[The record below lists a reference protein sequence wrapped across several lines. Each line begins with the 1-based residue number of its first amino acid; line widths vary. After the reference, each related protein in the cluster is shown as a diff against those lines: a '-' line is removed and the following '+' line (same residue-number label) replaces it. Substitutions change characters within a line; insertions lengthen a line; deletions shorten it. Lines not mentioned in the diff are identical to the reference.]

1 MAYKSRKRLREK
13 RPFGEA
19 AAAAI
24 TAAATLAAA
33 GINAAATAKSAKEQ
47 ATAMKANADA
57 QAKAQT
63 AAAKVQSDAL
73 AQQNENNTQNVTNQ
87 IEAQKEL
94 QRSQN
99 DIMQE
104 MNLNLAM
111 QAGRQN
117 AQEREEQAK
126 IVVKCGGSLRGK
138 RLAGGKI
145 TLQDNNYLTPVGQG
159 LVLLR
164 GGSPTHPQDQTHS
177 NSHKNSIS
185 GRYNKGSYLK
195 VGNKEI
201 EAEAGGN
208 RTTGEIID
216 PINKFVYSQ
225 RRFLPDGTSPVEK
238 ILAGYPKDEVAL
250 EQELTKKLLGIKN
263 NGSKAMYGR
272 RYMKTSGKIR
282 KKFAIA
288 GYTNDRDKY
297 LSQGYND
304 SQMFPTPA
312 VPTYADALAQ
322 SQYNLRDYYASLP
335 GSRIMPNSDFAF
347 RDRVSIVPAI
357 SEPTNNGTIA
367 GLNVPISSNTN
378 SRGSWW
384 SRQSPAT
391 QSAIIGGLT
400 NLGGTLISA
409 LGNGLASGY
418 MRRANNYA
426 NEVLTNARNQ
436 TRDTYIDAYNKMHG
450 IDANGLINEDDFKAT
465 HAIANVR
472 AGRFN
477 INPQLAQVERDSA
490 RQLKSIRGGINSA
503 LARQRL
509 MSDVATR
516 SQDARDKLYG
526 EQTNQVEKINQN
538 NIAQLNE
545 VAMKNAELDT
555 RSKTNLSALKVD
567 VAKYNNDIENTKL
580 QGIADATADALMGNA
595 QGNAQTRINNAG
607 LRANFAI
614 NTLSGIGNVLSNG
627 GKQWYDADQAY
638 QANQANIS
646 RYMASST
653 NPNGMALAVLAYP
666 NQYSTE
672 NIKLAYNATDNENN
686 KKQLA
691 AILRSRGVTV

>member
-1 MAYKSRKRLREK
+1 MVYKSRKRLRQK
-13 RPFGEA
+13 CGFGEA

-63 AAAKVQSDAL
+63 AAARVQSDAL
-73 AQQNENNTQNVTNQ
+73 AQQNENNTQNVANQ

-117 AQEREEQAK
+117 TQEREEQAK
-126 IVVKCGGSLRGK
+126 IVVKYGGSLRSK
-138 RLAGGKI
+138 RLAGGRI
-145 TLQDNNYLTPVGQG
+145 TLQDNNYLVPIGQG
-159 LVLLR
+159 VSLLR
-164 GGSPTHPQDQTHS
+164 GGSPSHPQDQTHS

-185 GRYNKGSYLK
+185 GRHNKGSYLK
-195 VGNKEI
+195 VNNKEI

-208 RTTGEIID
+208 KTTGEGID
-216 PINKFVYSQ
+216 PEDGFIFTQ
-225 RRFLPDGTSPVEK
+225 RPFIPQPDGSIVSAVDELLMGK
-238 ILAGYPKDEVAL
+238 PKQKVKFDQEYFKAL
-250 EQELTKKLLGIKN
+250 YGLKN
-263 NGSKAMYGR
+263 PNGNKAMYGR
-272 RYMKTSGKIR
+272 RYLKCGGHCRTKAEKGWAPYKYYKDTLNTSQR
-282 KKFAIA
+282 
-288 GYTNDRDKY
+288 
-297 LSQGYND
+297 
-304 SQMFPTPA
+304 
-312 VPTYADALAQ
+312 
-322 SQYNLRDYYASLP
+322 NLQNYYASLP
-335 GSRIMPNSDFAF
+335 GSNIMPNSDYFYD
-347 RDRVSIVPAI
+347 DRISVVPAI

-367 GLNVPISSNTN
+367 GLNVPISSNANTN
-378 SRGSWW
+378 SKGSWW

-391 QSAIIGGLT
+391 QSALIGGLT
-400 NLGGTLISA
+400 NLGGTLITA
-409 LGNGLASGY
+409 LGNGIASGY

-490 RQLKSIRGGINSA
+490 RQLRSIRGGINSA
-503 LARQRL
+503 LARQKL

-595 QGNAQTRINNAG
+595 QGSAQTRINNAG
-607 LRANFAI
+607 LRSNFAI
-614 NTLSGIGNVLSNG
+614 STLSGIGNVLSNAG
-627 GKQWYDADQAY
+627 RQWYDADQAY
-638 QANQANIS
+638 RANQANIS
-646 RYMASST
+646 RYMAAST

>member
-1 MAYKSRKRLREK
+1 MVYRSRKRLRQK
-13 RPFGEA
+13 CIFGDAA

-24 TAAATLAAA
+24 QAAATLTAA
-33 GINAAATAKSAKEQ
+33 GISAAATAKSAKEQ
-47 ATAMKANADA
+47 ANAMKANADA

-63 AAAKVQSDAL
+63 AAAKVNSEAL
-73 AQQNENNTQNVTNQ
+73 AQQNENNTENVTNQ

-94 QRSQN
+94 QQSQN
-99 DIMQE
+99 DIMKE
-104 MNLNLAM
+104 MNLNLAL
-111 QAGRQN
+111 QAGKQN
-117 AQEREEQAK
+117 AEQREEQAK

-138 RLAGGKI
+138 RLAGGL
-145 TLQDNNYLTPVGQG
+145 TLQDSNYVVPVGQG

-177 NSHKNSIS
+177 NSHKNIIS

-216 PINKFVYSQ
+216 PSNKFVYSQ

-238 ILAGYPKDEVAL
+238 ILAGYPKGEVAL

-263 NGSKAMYGR
+263 NGNKAMYGR
-272 RYMKTSGKIR
+272 RYLKCGGHCRTKAEGGWAPYKYYKDTLNTSQR
-282 KKFAIA
+282 
-288 GYTNDRDKY
+288 
-297 LSQGYND
+297 
-304 SQMFPTPA
+304 
-312 VPTYADALAQ
+312 
-322 SQYNLRDYYASLP
+322 NLQNYYASLP
-335 GSRIMPNSDFAF
+335 GSNIMPNSDYFYD
-347 RDRVSIVPAI
+347 DRVSIVPII
-357 SEPTNNGTIA
+357 SDPVKGSDYISNLKVNPNLINGTNNG
-367 GLNVPISSNTN
+367 NKS
-378 SRGSWW
+378 SWW
-384 SRQSPAT
+384 SRQSSAT
-391 QSAIIGGLT
+391 QSAIIGGAA
-400 NLGGTLISA
+400 NLGGTLLSA
-409 LGNGLASGY
+409 LGNGIASGY

-426 NEVLTNARNQ
+426 NDILTNARNQ

-477 INPQLAQVERDSA
+477 INPQLAQVERDSS
-490 RQLKSIRGGINSA
+490 RQLRSIRGGINSA

-595 QGNAQTRINNAG
+595 QGSAQTRINNAG
-607 LRANFAI
+607 LRANFATS
-614 NTLSGIGNVLSNG
+614 TLGGIGNVLASA

-638 QANQANIS
+638 RTSQANIS
-646 RYMASST
+646 RYMAAST

>member
-1 MAYKSRKRLREK
+1 MVYKSRKRVREK

-47 ATAMKANADA
+47 ANAMKANADA

-73 AQQNENNTQNVTNQ
+73 AQQSENNNKNVEEQ
-87 IEAQKEL
+87 IIAQKEL
-94 QRSQN
+94 QESQN
-99 DIMQE
+99 DIMKE

-111 QAGRQN
+111 QAGQQN
-117 AQEREEQAK
+117 AQERAEQAK

-138 RLAGGKI
+138 RLAGGL
-145 TLQDNNYLTPVGQG
+145 TLQDSNYVVPVGQG

-177 NSHKNSIS
+177 NSHKNIIS

-216 PINKFVYSQ
+216 PSNQFVYSQ

-238 ILAGYPKDEVAL
+238 ILAGYPKGEVAL

-263 NGSKAMYGR
+263 NGNKAMYGR
-272 RYMKTSGKIR
+272 RYMKCGGHCRTKAERGWAPYKYYKDTLNTSQR
-282 KKFAIA
+282 
-288 GYTNDRDKY
+288 
-297 LSQGYND
+297 
-304 SQMFPTPA
+304 
-312 VPTYADALAQ
+312 
-322 SQYNLRDYYASLP
+322 NLQNYYASLP
-335 GSRIMPNSDFAF
+335 GSNIMPNSDYFYD
-347 RDRVSIVPAI
+347 DRLSIVPAI
-357 SEPTNNGTIA
+357 PEPTNNGTIA
-367 GLNVPISSNTN
+367 GLNVSPLSNTSN
-378 SRGSWW
+378 TKGSWW
-384 SRQSPAT
+384 SRQTPAT
-391 QSAIIGGLT
+391 QSAIIGGAA
-400 NLGGTLISA
+400 NLGGHLITS
-409 LGNGLASGY
+409 LGNGIASGY
-418 MRRANNYA
+418 MQRANRYA
-426 NEVLTNARNQ
+426 NDVLTNARNQ
-436 TRDTYIDAYNKMHG
+436 TRDTYIDAYNRMHG

-477 INPQLAQVERDSA
+477 INPQLAQVERDSS
-490 RQLKSIRGGINSA
+490 RQLRSIRGGINSA
-503 LARQRL
+503 LARQKL

-595 QGNAQTRINNAG
+595 QGNAQLRINNAG
-607 LRANFAI
+607 LRSNFATS
-614 NTLSGIGNVLSNG
+614 TLGGFGNILANAGKTYYDTDMSYRNMQNQYQIAAATSSNPNIMG
-627 GKQWYDADQAY
+627 SIAMQNPSNYD
-638 QANQANIS
+638 NQTLKLIYNL
-646 RYMASST
+646 ST
-653 NPNGMALAVLAYP
+653 NDNVR
-666 NQYSTE
+666 N
-672 NIKLAYNATDNENN
+672 KLAKE
-686 KKQLA
+686 L
-691 AILRSRGVTV
+691 SRRGISLS

>member
-1 MAYKSRKRLREK
+1 MAYKSRKRLRQK
-13 RPFGEA
+13 CGFGA
-19 AAAAI
+19 DGALM
-24 TAAATLAAA
+24 AAATLAAA

-63 AAAKVQSDAL
+63 AAARVQSDAL
-73 AQQNENNTQNVTNQ
+73 AQQNENNTQNVANQ

-138 RLAGGKI
+138 RLAGGL
-145 TLQDNNYLTPVGQG
+145 TLQDSNYVVPVGQG

-216 PINKFVYSQ
+216 PSNKFVYSQ

-263 NGSKAMYGR
+263 NGNKAMYGR
-272 RYMKTSGKIR
+272 RYLKCGGRCRTKAEEGWAPYKYYKDTLNTSQR
-282 KKFAIA
+282 
-288 GYTNDRDKY
+288 
-297 LSQGYND
+297 
-304 SQMFPTPA
+304 
-312 VPTYADALAQ
+312 
-322 SQYNLRDYYASLP
+322 NLQNYYASLP
-335 GSRIMPNSDFAF
+335 GSNVMPNSDYFYD
-347 RDRVSIVPAI
+347 DRLSVIPAI
-357 SEPTNNGTIA
+357 PEPTNNGTIA
-367 GLNVPISSNTN
+367 GLNVSPLSNTSN
-378 SRGSWW
+378 TKGSWW
-384 SRQSPAT
+384 SRQTPAT

-409 LGNGLASGY
+409 LGNGIASGY

-426 NEVLTNARNQ
+426 NDVLTNARNQ

-509 MSDVATR
+509 MSDIATR

-607 LRANFAI
+607 LRSNFAI
-614 NTLSGIGNVLSNG
+614 STLSGIGNVLSNA

-638 QANQANIS
+638 RANQANIS
-646 RYMASST
+646 RYMAAST

>member
-63 AAAKVQSDAL
+63 AAARVQSDAL
-73 AQQNENNTQNVTNQ
+73 AQQNENNTQNVANQ

-138 RLAGGKI
+138 RLAGGL
-145 TLQDNNYLTPVGQG
+145 TLQDSNYVVPVGQG

-216 PINKFVYSQ
+216 PSNKFVYSQ

-263 NGSKAMYGR
+263 NGNKAMYGR
-272 RYMKTSGKIR
+272 RYLKCGGRCRTKAEEGWAPYKYYKDTLNTSQR
-282 KKFAIA
+282 
-288 GYTNDRDKY
+288 
-297 LSQGYND
+297 
-304 SQMFPTPA
+304 
-312 VPTYADALAQ
+312 
-322 SQYNLRDYYASLP
+322 NLQNYYASLP
-335 GSRIMPNSDFAF
+335 GSNVMPNSDYFYD
-347 RDRVSIVPAI
+347 DRLSVIPAI
-357 SEPTNNGTIA
+357 PEPTNNGTIA
-367 GLNVPISSNTN
+367 GLNVSPLSNTSN
-378 SRGSWW
+378 TKGSWW
-384 SRQSPAT
+384 SRQTPAT

-409 LGNGLASGY
+409 LGNGIASGY

-426 NEVLTNARNQ
+426 NDVLTNARNQ

-509 MSDVATR
+509 MSDIATR

-526 EQTNQVEKINQN
+526 EQANQIEKINQN

-607 LRANFAI
+607 LRSNFAI
-614 NTLSGIGNVLSNG
+614 STLSGIGNVLSNA

-638 QANQANIS
+638 RANQANIS
-646 RYMASST
+646 RYMAAST

>member
-1 MAYKSRKRLREK
+1 MVYKSRKRLREK

-47 ATAMKANADA
+47 ANAMKANADA

-73 AQQNENNTQNVTNQ
+73 AQQSENNNKNVEEQ
-87 IEAQKEL
+87 INAQKEL
-94 QRSQN
+94 QESQN
-99 DIMQE
+99 DIMKE

-111 QAGRQN
+111 QAGQQN
-117 AQEREEQAK
+117 AQERAQQAK

-138 RLAGGKI
+138 RLAGGL
-145 TLQDNNYLTPVGQG
+145 TLQDSNYVVPVGQG

-216 PINKFVYSQ
+216 PSNKFVYSQ

-263 NGSKAMYGR
+263 NGNKAMYGR
-272 RYMKTSGKIR
+272 RYMKCGGRCRPKAYSG
-282 KKFAIA
+282 
-288 GYTNDRDKY
+288 GSPYTIGDYKADYYGN
-297 LSQGYND
+297 QYND
-304 SQMFPTPA
+304 GYDDP
-312 VPTYADALAQ
+312 
-322 SQYNLRDYYASLP
+322 YNRILRGLNNP
-335 GSRIMPNSDFAF
+335 
-347 RDRVSIVPAI
+347 SI
-357 SEPTNNGTIA
+357 SNTNNG
-367 GLNVPISSNTN
+367 GGN
-378 SRGSWW
+378 SGSWW

-391 QSAIIGGLT
+391 QNALISAGV
-400 NLGGTLISA
+400 NLGGHLITS
-409 LGNGLASGY
+409 LGNGIASGY
-418 MRRANNYA
+418 MQRANRYA
-426 NEVLTNARNQ
+426 NDVLTNARNQ
-436 TRDTYIDAYNKMHG
+436 TRDTYIDAYKKMHG

-595 QGNAQTRINNAG
+595 QGDAQLRINNAG
-607 LRANFAI
+607 LRSNFATS
-614 NTLSGIGNVLSNG
+614 TLGGFGNILANAGKTYYDTDMSYRNMQNQYQIAAATSSNPNIMG
-627 GKQWYDADQAY
+627 SIAMQNPSNYD
-638 QANQANIS
+638 NQTLKLI
-646 RYMASST
+646 YDLST
-653 NPNGMALAVLAYP
+653 NDNVRNRLAKEL
-666 NQYSTE
+666 
-672 NIKLAYNATDNENN
+672 
-686 KKQLA
+686 
-691 AILRSRGVTV
+691 SRRGISLS

>member
-1 MAYKSRKRLREK
+1 MVYKSRKRLRQK
-13 RPFGEA
+13 CGFGDG
-19 AAAAI
+19 AI
-24 TAAATLAAA
+24 MAAATLAAA

-47 ATAMKANADA
+47 AEAMRANADA

-63 AAAKVQSDAL
+63 AAAKVNAEAL
-73 AQQNENNTQNVTNQ
+73 TQQNENNTENVTNQ
-87 IEAQKEL
+87 IESQKEL
-94 QRSQN
+94 QQSQN
-99 DIMQE
+99 DIMKE
-104 MNLNLAM
+104 MNLNLAL

-117 AQEREEQAK
+117 AEQREEQAK
-126 IVVKCGGSLRGK
+126 IQVKCGGSLRGK
-138 RLAGGKI
+138 RLAGGL
-145 TLQDNNYLTPVGQG
+145 TLQDSNYVVPVGQG

-216 PINKFVYSQ
+216 PSNKFVYSQ

-263 NGSKAMYGR
+263 NGNKAMYGR
-272 RYMKTSGKIR
+272 RYLKCGGHCRTKAEGGWAPYKYYKDNLNTSQR
-282 KKFAIA
+282 
-288 GYTNDRDKY
+288 
-297 LSQGYND
+297 
-304 SQMFPTPA
+304 
-312 VPTYADALAQ
+312 
-322 SQYNLRDYYASLP
+322 NLQNYYASLP
-335 GSRIMPNSDFAF
+335 GSNIMPNSDYFYD
-347 RDRVSIVPAI
+347 DRVSIIPAI

-378 SRGSWW
+378 SKGSWW

-391 QSAIIGGLT
+391 QSAIIGGAT

-409 LGNGLASGY
+409 LGNGIASGY

-436 TRDTYIDAYNKMHG
+436 TRDTYIDAYNKMTG
-450 IDANGLINEDDFKAT
+450 IDADKLINENDFKAEVGPV
-465 HAIANVR
+465 AVR
-472 AGRFN
+472 AAQYN
-477 INPQLAQVERDSA
+477 ISPQLTGAERTLLRTYKNVDSNV
-490 RQLKSIRGGINSA
+490 NSA
-503 LARQRL
+503 ITRQRL
-509 MSDVATR
+509 KSDAETTAT
-516 SQDARDKLYG
+516 DTKDKAYS
-526 EQTNQVEKINQN
+526 EQTNIKEKINQAN
-538 NIAQLNE
+538 LQTVNDFTIEKAKIVNKAKE
-545 VAMKNAELDT
+545 
-555 RSKTNLSALKVD
+555 NLSALRVD
-567 VAKYNNDIENTKL
+567 VDKYNNDIKNFKA

-607 LRANFAI
+607 LRSNFAI
-614 NTLSGIGNVLSNG
+614 STLSGIGNVLSNG
-627 GKQWYDADQAY
+627 GRQWYDADQAY
-638 QANQANIS
+638 RANQANIS

-653 NPNGMALAVLAYP
+653 NPNGMALAILAYP
-666 NQYSTE
+666 NQYSNE

>member
-1 MAYKSRKRLREK
+1 MVYKSRKRLRK
-13 RPFGEA
+13 KCIFGDAA

-24 TAAATLAAA
+24 QAAATLTAA
-33 GINAAATAKSAKEQ
+33 GISAAATAKSAKEQ
-47 ATAMKANADA
+47 ANAMKANADA

-63 AAAKVQSDAL
+63 AAAKVNSEAL
-73 AQQNENNTQNVTNQ
+73 AQQNENNTENVTNQ

-94 QRSQN
+94 QQSQN
-99 DIMQE
+99 DIMKE
-104 MNLNLAM
+104 MNLNLAL
-111 QAGRQN
+111 QAGKQN
-117 AQEREEQAK
+117 AEQREEQAK

-138 RLAGGKI
+138 RLAGGL
-145 TLQDNNYLTPVGQG
+145 TLQDSNYVVPVGQG

-216 PINKFVYSQ
+216 PSNKFVYSQ

-263 NGSKAMYGR
+263 NGNKAMYGR
-272 RYMKTSGKIR
+272 RYMKNGGRCRSKAPYGDSP
-282 KKFAIA
+282 
-288 GYTNDRDKY
+288 YTIGDYKSDYYNNQFDD
-297 LSQGYND
+297 GWND
-304 SQMFPTPA
+304 S
-312 VPTYADALAQ
+312 
-322 SQYNLRDYYASLP
+322 YNRILRDL
-335 GSRIMPNSDFAF
+335 NN
-347 RDRVSIVPAI
+347 
-357 SEPTNNGTIA
+357 PTTPVESGNK
-367 GLNVPISSNTN
+367 
-378 SRGSWW
+378 GSWW

-391 QSAIIGGLT
+391 QSAIIGGAT

-409 LGNGLASGY
+409 LGNGIASGY

-450 IDANGLINEDDFKAT
+450 IDTNGLINEDDFKAT

-538 NIAQLNE
+538 NIAQLNK

-595 QGNAQTRINNAG
+595 QGTAQTRINNAG
-607 LRANFAI
+607 LRSNFAI
-614 NTLSGIGNVLSNG
+614 STLSGIGNVLSNG

-646 RYMASST
+646 RYMAAST
-653 NPNGMALAVLAYP
+653 NPNGMALAILAYP
-666 NQYSTE
+666 NQYSNE

>member
-1 MAYKSRKRLREK
+1 MAYKSRKKLRQK
-13 RPFGEA
+13 CGFGDG
-19 AAAAI
+19 AI
-24 TAAATLAAA
+24 MAAATLAAA
-33 GINAAATAKSAKEQ
+33 GMNTAATIKASKEQ
-47 ATAMKANADA
+47 ADAMRANADA

-63 AAAKVQSDAL
+63 DAAKVNAEAL
-73 AQQNENNTQNVTNQ
+73 AQQNENNTENVTNQ

-94 QRSQN
+94 QQSQN
-99 DIMQE
+99 DIMKE
-104 MNLNLAM
+104 MNLNLAL

-117 AQEREEQAK
+117 AEQREEQAK
-126 IVVKCGGSLRGK
+126 IQVKCGGSLRGK
-138 RLAGGKI
+138 KLAGGL
-145 TLQDNNYLTPVGQG
+145 TLQDSNYVVPVGQG

-164 GGSPTHPQDQTHS
+164 GGSPTHPQDQTHA
-177 NSHKNSIS
+177 NSHKNSIL

-216 PINKFVYSQ
+216 PSNKFVYSQ

-250 EQELTKKLLGIKN
+250 EQELTKKFLGIKN
-263 NGSKAMYGR
+263 NGNKAMYGR
-272 RYMKTSGKIR
+272 RYMKCGGHCR
-282 KKFAIA
+282 KRMLPG
-288 GYTNDRDKY
+288 GYTIGDYK
-297 LSQGYND
+297 S
-304 SQMFPTPA
+304 
-312 VPTYADALAQ
+312 
-322 SQYNLRDYYASLP
+322 DYYNNQFDDGWDDSYN
-335 GSRIMPNSDFAF
+335 RIL
-347 RDRVSIVPAI
+347 R
-357 SEPTNNGTIA
+357 
-367 GLNVPISSNTN
+367 GLNNPTTPVESGN
-378 SRGSWW
+378 RGSWW

-391 QSAIIGGLT
+391 QSAIIGGAT

-409 LGNGLASGY
+409 LGNGIASGY

-426 NEVLTNARNQ
+426 NDVLTNARNQ

-450 IDANGLINEDDFKAT
+450 IDANGLINEDDFKST

-477 INPQLAQVERDSA
+477 INPQLAQVERDSS
-490 RQLKSIRGGINSA
+490 RQLRSIRGGINSA

-555 RSKTNLSALKVD
+555 RSKQNLSALKVD

-595 QGNAQTRINNAG
+595 QGTAQTRINNAG
-607 LRANFAI
+607 LRSNFATS
-614 NTLSGIGNVLSNG
+614 TLSGIGNVLANA
-627 GKQWYDADQAY
+627 GKNYYDTDLAY
-638 QANQANIS
+638 RNMQNQYQIA
-646 RYMASST
+646 AATSS
-653 NPNGMALAVLAYP
+653 NPNIIGSLAIQNPSYFDDKTLTSIYNLTTNDNVR
-666 NQYSTE
+666 N
-672 NIKLAYNATDNENN
+672 KLAKE
-686 KKQLA
+686 L
-691 AILRSRGVTV
+691 SRRGISLS

>member
-1 MAYKSRKRLREK
+1 MAYKSRKRLRQK
-13 RPFGEA
+13 CGFGA
-19 AAAAI
+19 DGALM
-24 TAAATLAAA
+24 AAATLAAA

-73 AQQNENNTQNVTNQ
+73 AQQNENNTENVSNQ

-138 RLAGGKI
+138 RLAGGL
-145 TLQDNNYLTPVGQG
+145 TLQDSNYVVPVGQG

-201 EAEAGGN
+201 EAEAGGD

-216 PINKFVYSQ
+216 PVSKFVYSQ

-238 ILAGYPKDEVAL
+238 ILAGYPKGEVAL

-263 NGSKAMYGR
+263 NGNKAMYGR
-272 RYMKTSGKIR
+272 RYLKCGGHCRTKAEGGWAPYKYYKDTLNTSQR
-282 KKFAIA
+282 
-288 GYTNDRDKY
+288 
-297 LSQGYND
+297 
-304 SQMFPTPA
+304 
-312 VPTYADALAQ
+312 
-322 SQYNLRDYYASLP
+322 NLQNYYASLP
-335 GSRIMPNSDFAF
+335 GSNVMPNSDYFYD
-347 RDRVSIVPAI
+347 DRLSVVPTI
-357 SEPTNNGTIA
+357 PEPTNNGTIV
-367 GLNVPISSNTN
+367 GLNVSPLSNTSN
-378 SRGSWW
+378 TKGSWW

-391 QSAIIGGLT
+391 QSAIIGGAA
-400 NLGGTLISA
+400 NLGGTLITA
-409 LGNGLASGY
+409 LGNGIASGY

-426 NEVLTNARNQ
+426 NDVLTNARNQ

-450 IDANGLINEDDFKAT
+450 IDTNGLIKEDDFKAT

-509 MSDVATR
+509 MSDIATR

-595 QGNAQTRINNAG
+595 QGDAQLRINNAG
-607 LRANFAI
+607 LRANFATS
-614 NTLSGIGNVLSNG
+614 TLGGIGNVLASA

-646 RYMASST
+646 RYMAAST

>member
-1 MAYKSRKRLREK
+1 MTYKSRKKLRQK
-13 RPFGEA
+13 CGFGDG
-19 AAAAI
+19 AI
-24 TAAATLAAA
+24 MAAATLAAA
-33 GINAAATAKSAKEQ
+33 GMNTAATIKASKEQ
-47 ATAMKANADA
+47 ADAMRANADA

-63 AAAKVQSDAL
+63 DAAKVNAEAL
-73 AQQNENNTQNVTNQ
+73 AQQNENNTENMSDQ

-94 QRSQN
+94 QQSQN
-99 DIMQE
+99 DIMKE
-104 MNLNLAM
+104 MNLNLAL

-117 AQEREEQAK
+117 AEQREEQAK

-138 RLAGGKI
+138 RLAGGL
-145 TLQDNNYLTPVGQG
+145 TLQDSNYVVPVGQG

-164 GGSPTHPQDQTHS
+164 GGSPSHPQDQTHS

-216 PINKFVYSQ
+216 PSNKFVYSQ

-263 NGSKAMYGR
+263 NGNKAMYGR
-272 RYMKTSGKIR
+272 RYMKTGGKVR
-282 KKFAIA
+282 QKFAVA

-297 LSQGYND
+297 LYQGYND

-312 VPTYADALAQ
+312 VPTYDDALAQ

-335 GSRIMPNSDFAF
+335 GSKVTPNTDFAF
-347 RDRVSIVPAI
+347 KDRISIPTI
-357 SEPTNNGTIA
+357 PEPTNNGTIA

-391 QSAIIGGLT
+391 QSAIIGGAT

-409 LGNGLASGY
+409 LGNGIASGY

-477 INPQLAQVERDSA
+477 INPQLAQVERDSS

-516 SQDARDKLYG
+516 NQDARDKLYG

-595 QGNAQTRINNAG
+595 QGAAQTRINNAG
-607 LRANFAI
+607 LRSNFATS
-614 NTLSGIGNVLSNG
+614 TLSGIGNVLANA
-627 GKQWYDADQAY
+627 GKNYYDTD
-638 QANQANIS
+638 
-646 RYMASST
+646 
-653 NPNGMALAVLAYP
+653 LAYRNMQ
-666 NQYSTE
+666 NQYQIAAATSSNT
-672 NIKLAYNATDNENN
+672 NIIGSLAIQNPSYFDDKTLTSIYNLTTNDNVRNKLAKE
-686 KKQLA
+686 L
-691 AILRSRGVTV
+691 SRRGISLS

>member
-1 MAYKSRKRLREK
+1 MVYKSRKRLRK
-13 RPFGEA
+13 KCLWGE
-19 AAAAI
+19 AI

-33 GINAAATAKSAKEQ
+33 GIQAAATAKSAKEQ
-47 ATAMKANADA
+47 ATAMRANADA

-63 AAAKVQSDAL
+63 AAAKTQSDAL
-73 AQQNENNTQNVTNQ
+73 AQQSENNNKNVEEQ
-87 IEAQKEL
+87 INAQKEL
-94 QRSQN
+94 QESQN
-99 DIMQE
+99 DIMKD

-111 QAGRQN
+111 QAGQQN
-117 AQEREEQAK
+117 AQERAQQAK

-138 RLAGGKI
+138 RLAGGI
-145 TLQDNNYLTPVGQG
+145 TLQDNSYLTPVGQG
-159 LVLLR
+159 LFLLR
-164 GGSPTHPQDQTHS
+164 GGSPSHPQDQTHS
-177 NSHKNSIS
+177 SSHRNTIS
-185 GRYNKGSYLK
+185 GRKNKGSYLK

-216 PINKFVYSQ
+216 PADKFIYSQ
-225 RRFLPDGTSPVEK
+225 RRFLADGTSPVEK

-250 EQELTKKLLGIKN
+250 EQEVTKKLLGIKN

-272 RYMKTSGKIR
+272 RYMRNGGRCRPKAYSG
-282 KKFAIA
+282 
-288 GYTNDRDKY
+288 GSPYTIGDYK
-297 LSQGYND
+297 S
-304 SQMFPTPA
+304 
-312 VPTYADALAQ
+312 
-322 SQYNLRDYYASLP
+322 DYY
-335 GSRIMPNSDFAF
+335 
-347 RDRVSIVPAI
+347 
-357 SEPTNNGTIA
+357 NNQFNDGWDDPYNNILR
-367 GLNVPISSNTN
+367 GLNNPTTPVESGNK
-378 SRGSWW
+378 GSWW

-391 QSAIIGGLT
+391 QSAIIGGAV

-426 NEVLTNARNQ
+426 NDVLTNARNQ

-555 RSKTNLSALKVD
+555 RSKTNLSTLKVD

-607 LRANFAI
+607 LRANFATS
-614 NTLSGIGNVLSNG
+614 TLSGIGNVLANA

>member
-1 MAYKSRKRLREK
+1 MVYKSRKRLRQK
-13 RPFGEA
+13 CFWGEA
-19 AAAAI
+19 AQ
-24 TAAATLAAA
+24 AAATLAAA
-33 GINAAATAKSAKEQ
+33 GIQAAATAKAAKEQ
-47 ATAMKANADA
+47 ANAMKANADA

-73 AQQNENNTQNVTNQ
+73 AQQSENNNKNVEEQ
-87 IEAQKEL
+87 INTQKEL
-94 QRSQN
+94 QESQN
-99 DIMQE
+99 DIMKE

-111 QAGRQN
+111 QAGKQN
-117 AQEREEQAK
+117 AQEREEQSK
-126 IVVKCGGSLRGK
+126 IIVKCGGSLRGK
-138 RLAGGKI
+138 RLAGGL
-145 TLQDNNYLTPVGQG
+145 TLQDNNYVVPVGQG

-216 PINKFVYSQ
+216 PSNKFVYSQ

-238 ILAGYPKDEVAL
+238 LLAGYPKGEVAL
-250 EQELTKKLLGIKN
+250 EQEFTKKLLGIKN
-263 NGSKAMYGR
+263 NGNKAMYGR
-272 RYMKTSGKIR
+272 RYMKCGGSCR
-282 KKFAIA
+282 KRMLPG
-288 GYTNDRDKY
+288 GYTIGDYKNDYYTNQYDD
-297 LSQGYND
+297 GWND
-304 SQMFPTPA
+304 S
-312 VPTYADALAQ
+312 
-322 SQYNLRDYYASLP
+322 YNRILR
-335 GSRIMPNSDFAF
+335 
-347 RDRVSIVPAI
+347 
-357 SEPTNNGTIA
+357 
-367 GLNVPISSNTN
+367 GLNNPTTSIGSGNK
-378 SRGSWW
+378 GSWW

-391 QSAIIGGLT
+391 QNAIISGAT
-400 NLGGTLISA
+400 NLGGTLIGA
-409 LGNGLASGY
+409 LGNGIASGY

-450 IDANGLINEDDFKAT
+450 IDTNGLINEDDFKAT
-465 HAIANVR
+465 HAIANIR

-477 INPQLAQVERDSA
+477 INPQLAQVERDSS

-509 MSDVATR
+509 MSDIATR

-545 VAMKNAELDT
+545 VAMKNAELDS
-555 RSKTNLSALKVD
+555 RSKQNLSALKVD

-595 QGNAQTRINNAG
+595 QGTAQTRINNAG
-607 LRANFAI
+607 LHANFAT
-614 NTLSGIGNVLSNG
+614 NTLSGIGNSLANAGKSYYDTDLAYRNMQNQYQIAAATSSNPNIMG
-627 GKQWYDADQAY
+627 SIAMQNPNNYDNTTLQLIY
-638 QANQANIS
+638 NL
-646 RYMASST
+646 ST
-653 NPNGMALAVLAYP
+653 NNNVRK
-666 NQYSTE
+666 
-672 NIKLAYNATDNENN
+672 KLAGE
-686 KKQLA
+686 LS
-691 AILRSRGVTV
+691 RRGVRLS

>member
-1 MAYKSRKRLREK
+1 MAYKSRKRLRSK
-13 RPFGEA
+13 CAFGA
-19 AAAAI
+19 DGALM
-24 TAAATLAAA
+24 AAATLTAAA
-33 GINAAATAKSAKEQ
+33 MNTAATIKSSKEQ
-47 ATAMKANADA
+47 AKAVKANADA

-73 AQQNENNTQNVTNQ
+73 AQQNENNTQNMTEQ
-87 IEAQKEL
+87 INAQKEL
-94 QRSQN
+94 QESQN
-99 DIMQE
+99 DIMKE
-104 MNLNLAM
+104 MNLNLAL
-111 QAGRQN
+111 QAGQQN

-138 RLAGGKI
+138 RLAGGI
-145 TLQDNNYLTPVGQG
+145 TLQDSNYVVPVGQG

-164 GGSPTHPQDQTHS
+164 GGSPSHPQDQTHS
-177 NSHKNSIS
+177 NSHKNTMS
-185 GRYNKGSYLK
+185 GRTNKGSYLK

-216 PINKFVYSQ
+216 PSNKFVYSQ

-272 RYMKTSGKIR
+272 RYMKCGGR
-282 KKFAIA
+282 CRPKFDYA
-288 GYTNDRDKY
+288 GDVYR
-297 LSQGYND
+297 SQR
-304 SQMFPTPA
+304 
-312 VPTYADALAQ
+312 
-322 SQYNLRDYYASLP
+322 NLQNYYASLP
-335 GSRIMPNSDFAF
+335 GSKVLPNSDYFQG
-347 RDRVSIVPAI
+347 VSVVPAI
-357 SEPTNNGTIA
+357 PEPTNKGTIA
-367 GLNVPISSNTN
+367 GLNVPISSNTD
-378 SRGSWW
+378 SKGSWW

-391 QSAIIGGLT
+391 QNAIISGAT

-409 LGNGLASGY
+409 LGNGIASGY

-426 NEVLTNARNQ
+426 NDVLANARNQ

-450 IDANGLINEDDFKAT
+450 IDTNGLIKEDDFKAT

-509 MSDVATR
+509 MSDIATR

-526 EQTNQVEKINQN
+526 EQANQIEKINQN

-595 QGNAQTRINNAG
+595 QGTAQTRINNAG
-607 LRANFAI
+607 LRANFAT
-614 NTLSGIGNVLSNG
+614 NTLSGIGNSLANAGKSYYDTDLAYRNMQNQYQIAAATSSNPNIMG
-627 GKQWYDADQAY
+627 SIAMQNPNNYDNTTLQLIY
-638 QANQANIS
+638 NL
-646 RYMASST
+646 ST
-653 NPNGMALAVLAYP
+653 NDNVRK
-666 NQYSTE
+666 
-672 NIKLAYNATDNENN
+672 KLAGE
-686 KKQLA
+686 L
-691 AILRSRGVTV
+691 SRRGISLS

>member
-1 MAYKSRKRLREK
+1 MVYKSRKRLRQK
-13 RPFGEA
+13 CGFGEA

-63 AAAKVQSDAL
+63 AAARVQSDAL
-73 AQQNENNTQNVTNQ
+73 AQQNENNTQNVANQ

-138 RLAGGKI
+138 RLAGGL
-145 TLQDNNYLTPVGQG
+145 TLQDSNYVVPVGQG

-177 NSHKNSIS
+177 NSHKNIIS

-216 PINKFVYSQ
+216 PSNKFVYSQ

-238 ILAGYPKDEVAL
+238 ILAGYPKGEVAL

-263 NGSKAMYGR
+263 NGNKAMYGR
-272 RYMKTSGKIR
+272 RYMKCGGRCRPKAPYGDSP
-282 KKFAIA
+282 
-288 GYTNDRDKY
+288 YTIGDYK
-297 LSQGYND
+297 S
-304 SQMFPTPA
+304 
-312 VPTYADALAQ
+312 
-322 SQYNLRDYYASLP
+322 DYYNNQFDDDWDNP
-335 GSRIMPNSDFAF
+335 YNRIL
-347 RDRVSIVPAI
+347 R
-357 SEPTNNGTIA
+357 
-367 GLNVPISSNTN
+367 GLNNPQPTTGSTNTGN
-378 SRGSWW
+378 RGSWW

-391 QSAIIGGLT
+391 QSTVIGSLT
-400 NLGGTLISA
+400 NLGGTLITA
-409 LGNGLASGY
+409 LGNGIASGY

-477 INPQLAQVERDSA
+477 INPQLAQVERDSS

-595 QGNAQTRINNAG
+595 QGDAQTRINNAG
-607 LRANFAI
+607 LRSNFAI
-614 NTLSGIGNVLSNG
+614 STLSGIGNVLSNG

-638 QANQANIS
+638 RANQANIA
-646 RYMASST
+646 RYMVSST
-653 NPNGMALAVLAYP
+653 NPNGMALAILAYP
-666 NQYSTE
+666 NQYSNE

>member
-1 MAYKSRKRLREK
+1 MAYKSRKRLRQK
-13 RPFGEA
+13 CGFGA
-19 AAAAI
+19 DGALM
-24 TAAATLAAA
+24 AAATLAAA

-73 AQQNENNTQNVTNQ
+73 AQQNENNTENVTNQ

-138 RLAGGKI
+138 RLAGGL
-145 TLQDNNYLTPVGQG
+145 TLQDSNYVVPVGQG

-216 PINKFVYSQ
+216 PSNKFVYSQ

-238 ILAGYPKDEVAL
+238 LLAGYPKGEVAL

-263 NGSKAMYGR
+263 NGNKAMYGR
-272 RYMKTSGKIR
+272 RYMKCGGRCRPKAPYGDSP
-282 KKFAIA
+282 
-288 GYTNDRDKY
+288 YTIGDYK
-297 LSQGYND
+297 S
-304 SQMFPTPA
+304 
-312 VPTYADALAQ
+312 
-322 SQYNLRDYYASLP
+322 DYYNYQFDDDWDNP
-335 GSRIMPNSDFAF
+335 YNRILK
-347 RDRVSIVPAI
+347 
-357 SEPTNNGTIA
+357 
-367 GLNVPISSNTN
+367 GLNNPQPTTGNANTGKQ
-378 SRGSWW
+378 GSWW
-384 SRQSPAT
+384 SRQTPAT

-400 NLGGTLISA
+400 NLGGTLITA
-409 LGNGLASGY
+409 LGNGIASGY

-436 TRDTYIDAYNKMHG
+436 TRDTYIDAYNRMHG

-595 QGNAQTRINNAG
+595 QGTAQTRINNAG

-614 NTLSGIGNVLSNG
+614 NTLSGIGNVLSNA

-638 QANQANIS
+638 RANQANIS
-646 RYMASST
+646 RYMAAST

>member
-1 MAYKSRKRLREK
+1 MVYRSRKRLRQK
-13 RPFGEA
+13 CIFGDAA

-24 TAAATLAAA
+24 QAAATLTAA
-33 GINAAATAKSAKEQ
+33 GISAAATAKSAKEQ
-47 ATAMKANADA
+47 ANAMKANADA

-63 AAAKVQSDAL
+63 AAAKVNSEAL
-73 AQQNENNTQNVTNQ
+73 AQQNENNTENVTNQ

-94 QRSQN
+94 QQSQN
-99 DIMQE
+99 DIMKE
-104 MNLNLAM
+104 MNLNLAL
-111 QAGRQN
+111 QAGKQN
-117 AQEREEQAK
+117 AEQREEQAK

-138 RLAGGKI
+138 RLAGGL
-145 TLQDNNYLTPVGQG
+145 TLQDSNYVVPVGQG

-177 NSHKNSIS
+177 NSHKNIIS

-216 PINKFVYSQ
+216 PSNKFVYSQ

-238 ILAGYPKDEVAL
+238 ILAGYSKGEVAL

-263 NGSKAMYGR
+263 NGNKAMYGR
-272 RYMKTSGKIR
+272 RYLKCGGHCRPKAEGGWAPYKYYKDTLDTSQR
-282 KKFAIA
+282 
-288 GYTNDRDKY
+288 
-297 LSQGYND
+297 
-304 SQMFPTPA
+304 
-312 VPTYADALAQ
+312 
-322 SQYNLRDYYASLP
+322 NLQNYYASLP
-335 GSRIMPNSDFAF
+335 GSNIMPNSDYFQG
-347 RDRVSIVPAI
+347 VSVVPQI
-357 SEPTNNGTIA
+357 PEPT
-367 GLNVPISSNTN
+367 SSKINLPSSLTFPTQPQ
-378 SRGSWW
+378 SKGSWL

-391 QSAIIGGLT
+391 QSALIGGLT

-409 LGNGLASGY
+409 LGNGIASGY

-426 NEVLTNARNQ
+426 NDVLTNARNQ
-436 TRDTYIDAYNKMHG
+436 TRDTYIDAYRKMHG

-477 INPQLAQVERDSA
+477 INPQLAQVERDSS
-490 RQLKSIRGGINSA
+490 RQLRSIRGGINSA

-509 MSDVATR
+509 MSDIATR

-526 EQTNQVEKINQN
+526 EQANQVEKINQN

-595 QGNAQTRINNAG
+595 QGDAQLRINNAG
-607 LRANFAI
+607 LRSNFATS
-614 NTLSGIGNVLSNG
+614 TLSGIGNVLASA

-638 QANQANIS
+638 QTNQANIS
-646 RYMASST
+646 RYMAAST

>member
-1 MAYKSRKRLREK
+1 MAYKSRKKLRQK
-13 RPFGEA
+13 CLFGEA
-19 AAAAI
+19 AM
-24 TAAATLAAA
+24 AAATLAAA
-33 GINAAATAKSAKEQ
+33 GINAAATAKAAKEQ

-73 AQQNENNTQNVTNQ
+73 TQQNENNTQNVANQ
-87 IEAQKEL
+87 IEAQKDL
-94 QRSQN
+94 QQSQN
-99 DIMQE
+99 EILKD
-104 MNLNLAM
+104 MNLNLAI
-111 QAGRQN
+111 QAGQQN
-117 AQEREEQAK
+117 SQERNEQSK

-164 GGSPTHPQDQTHS
+164 GGSPTHPQEQTHS

-185 GRYNKGSYLK
+185 GKYNKGSYLK

-216 PINKFVYSQ
+216 PNNKFVYSQ

-263 NGSKAMYGR
+263 NGNKAMHGR
-272 RYMKTSGKIR
+272 RYMRNGGSCR
-282 KKFAIA
+282 RPRFDYA
-288 GYTNDRDKY
+288 GDVYR
-297 LSQGYND
+297 SQR
-304 SQMFPTPA
+304 
-312 VPTYADALAQ
+312 
-322 SQYNLRDYYASLP
+322 NLQNYYASLS
-335 GSRIMPNSDFAF
+335 GSKILPNSDYFQG
-347 RDRVSIVPAI
+347 VSVVPAI
-357 SEPTNNGTIA
+357 PEPTNNGTIA

-378 SRGSWW
+378 NKGSWW
-384 SRQSPAT
+384 SHQSPAT
-391 QSAIIGGLT
+391 QSAIIGAAT

-426 NEVLTNARNQ
+426 NDVLTNARNQ

-450 IDANGLINEDDFKAT
+450 IDTNGLIKEDDFKAT

-490 RQLKSIRGGINSA
+490 RQIKSIRGGINSA

-509 MSDVATR
+509 ISDIATR

-526 EQTNQVEKINQN
+526 EQTNQIEKINQN

-595 QGNAQTRINNAG
+595 QGTAQTRINNAG

-614 NTLSGIGNVLSNG
+614 NTLSGIGNVLSNA

-646 RYMASST
+646 RYMTAST

>member
-1 MAYKSRKRLREK
+1 MAYKSRKRLRQK
-13 RPFGEA
+13 CGFGA
-19 AAAAI
+19 DGALM
-24 TAAATLAAA
+24 AAATLTAA

-63 AAAKVQSDAL
+63 AAARVQSDAL
-73 AQQNENNTQNVTNQ
+73 AQQNENNTQNVANQ

-164 GGSPTHPQDQTHS
+164 GGSPSHPQDQTHS

-185 GRYNKGSYLK
+185 GKYNKGSYLK

-216 PINKFVYSQ
+216 PSNKFVYSQ

-263 NGSKAMYGR
+263 NGNKAMYGR
-272 RYMKTSGKIR
+272 RYMKCSGRCRSK
-282 KKFAIA
+282 APY
-288 GYTNDRDKY
+288 GDSPYTIGDYK
-297 LSQGYND
+297 S
-304 SQMFPTPA
+304 
-312 VPTYADALAQ
+312 
-322 SQYNLRDYYASLP
+322 DYYNNQFDDDWDNP
-335 GSRIMPNSDFAF
+335 YNRIL
-347 RDRVSIVPAI
+347 R
-357 SEPTNNGTIA
+357 
-367 GLNVPISSNTN
+367 GLNNPQPITGSTNTGN
-378 SRGSWW
+378 KGSWW

-391 QSAIIGGLT
+391 QSALIGGLT
-400 NLGGTLISA
+400 NLGGTLITA
-409 LGNGLASGY
+409 LGNGIASGY

-426 NEVLTNARNQ
+426 NDVLTNARNQ

-450 IDANGLINEDDFKAT
+450 INANGLINEDDFKAT

-490 RQLKSIRGGINSA
+490 RQIRSIKGGINSA

-509 MSDVATR
+509 MSDIATR

-595 QGNAQTRINNAG
+595 QGSAQTRINNAG
-607 LRANFAI
+607 LRSNFAI
-614 NTLSGIGNVLSNG
+614 STLSGIGNVLSNG

-638 QANQANIS
+638 RANQANIA
-646 RYMASST
+646 RYMVSST
-653 NPNGMALAVLAYP
+653 NPNGMALAILAYP

>member
-1 MAYKSRKRLREK
+1 MAYKSRKRLRQK
-13 RPFGEA
+13 CGFGA
-19 AAAAI
+19 DGALM
-24 TAAATLAAA
+24 AAATLAAA

-73 AQQNENNTQNVTNQ
+73 AQQNENNTENVTNQ

-138 RLAGGKI
+138 RLAGGL
-145 TLQDNNYLTPVGQG
+145 TLQDSNYVVPVGQG

-216 PINKFVYSQ
+216 PSNKFVYSQ
-225 RRFLPDGTSPVEK
+225 RRFLSDGTSPVEK
-238 ILAGYPKDEVAL
+238 ILAGYPKGEVAL

-263 NGSKAMYGR
+263 NGNKAMYGR
-272 RYMKTSGKIR
+272 RYMKCGGRCRPKAPYGDSP
-282 KKFAIA
+282 
-288 GYTNDRDKY
+288 YTIGDYK
-297 LSQGYND
+297 S
-304 SQMFPTPA
+304 
-312 VPTYADALAQ
+312 
-322 SQYNLRDYYASLP
+322 DYYNYQFDDDWDNP
-335 GSRIMPNSDFAF
+335 YNRILK
-347 RDRVSIVPAI
+347 
-357 SEPTNNGTIA
+357 
-367 GLNVPISSNTN
+367 GLNNPQPTTGNANTGKQ
-378 SRGSWW
+378 GSWW
-384 SRQSPAT
+384 SRQTPAT

-400 NLGGTLISA
+400 NLGGTLITA
-409 LGNGLASGY
+409 LGNGIASGY

-436 TRDTYIDAYNKMHG
+436 TRDTYIDAYNRMHG

-595 QGNAQTRINNAG
+595 QGTAQTRINNAG

-614 NTLSGIGNVLSNG
+614 NTLSGIGNVLSNA

-638 QANQANIS
+638 RANQANIS
-646 RYMASST
+646 RYMAAST

>member
-1 MAYKSRKRLREK
+1 MAYKSRKRLRQK
-13 RPFGEA
+13 CFWGEA
-19 AAAAI
+19 AQV
-24 TAAATLAAA
+24 AATLAAA
-33 GINAAATAKSAKEQ
+33 AMTTAATVKASKEQ
-47 ATAMKANADA
+47 ANAMKANADA

-63 AAAKVQSDAL
+63 DAAKVQSEAL
-73 AQQNENNTQNVTNQ
+73 AQQSENNNKNVVEQ
-87 IEAQKEL
+87 INTQKEL
-94 QRSQN
+94 QESQN
-99 DIMQE
+99 DIMKE
-104 MNLNLAM
+104 MNLNLAI
-111 QAGRQN
+111 QAGKQN
-117 AQEREEQAK
+117 AEQREEQAK
-126 IVVKCGGSLRGK
+126 IQVKCGGSLRGK

-177 NSHKNSIS
+177 NSHKNIIS

-216 PINKFVYSQ
+216 PNNKFVYSQ

-263 NGSKAMYGR
+263 NGNKAMYGR
-272 RYMKTSGKIR
+272 RYMKNGGRCRSKAPYGDSP
-282 KKFAIA
+282 
-288 GYTNDRDKY
+288 YTIGDYKSDYYNNQFDD
-297 LSQGYND
+297 GWND
-304 SQMFPTPA
+304 S
-312 VPTYADALAQ
+312 
-322 SQYNLRDYYASLP
+322 YNRILR
-335 GSRIMPNSDFAF
+335 
-347 RDRVSIVPAI
+347 
-357 SEPTNNGTIA
+357 
-367 GLNVPISSNTN
+367 GLNNPTTPVESGNK
-378 SRGSWW
+378 GSWW

-391 QSAIIGGLT
+391 QSTIISGAT

-409 LGNGLASGY
+409 LGNGIASGY

-450 IDANGLINEDDFKAT
+450 INANGLINEDDFKAT

-477 INPQLAQVERDSA
+477 INPQLAQVERDSS
-490 RQLKSIRGGINSA
+490 RQLRSIRGGINSA

-509 MSDVATR
+509 MSDIATR

-595 QGNAQTRINNAG
+595 QGTAQTRINNAG
-607 LRANFAI
+607 LRSNFAI
-614 NTLSGIGNVLSNG
+614 STLGGIGNVLANAGKNYYDTDLAYRNMQNQYQIAAATSSNPNIMG
-627 GKQWYDADQAY
+627 SIAMQNPSNYD
-638 QANQANIS
+638 NQTLKLI
-646 RYMASST
+646 YDLST
-653 NPNGMALAVLAYP
+653 NDNVR
-666 NQYSTE
+666 N
-672 NIKLAYNATDNENN
+672 KLAKE
-686 KKQLA
+686 L
-691 AILRSRGVTV
+691 SRRGISLS

>member
-1 MAYKSRKRLREK
+1 MVYKSRKRLRQK
-13 RPFGEA
+13 CGFGDG
-19 AAAAI
+19 AI
-24 TAAATLAAA
+24 MAAATLAAA

-47 ATAMKANADA
+47 AEAMRANADA

-63 AAAKVQSDAL
+63 AAAKVNAEAL
-73 AQQNENNTQNVTNQ
+73 TQQNENNTENVTNQ

-94 QRSQN
+94 QQSQN
-99 DIMQE
+99 DIMKE
-104 MNLNLAM
+104 MNLNLAL

-117 AQEREEQAK
+117 AEQREEQAK

-138 RLAGGKI
+138 RLAGGL
-145 TLQDNNYLTPVGQG
+145 TLQDSNYVVPVGQG

-164 GGSPTHPQDQTHS
+164 GGSPSHPQDQTHS
-177 NSHKNSIS
+177 NSHKNIIS

-216 PINKFVYSQ
+216 PSNKFVYSQ

-263 NGSKAMYGR
+263 NGNKAMYGR
-272 RYMKTSGKIR
+272 KYMKNGGRCRSKAPYGDSP
-282 KKFAIA
+282 
-288 GYTNDRDKY
+288 YTIGDYK
-297 LSQGYND
+297 S
-304 SQMFPTPA
+304 
-312 VPTYADALAQ
+312 
-322 SQYNLRDYYASLP
+322 DYYNNQFDDGWDDSYN
-335 GSRIMPNSDFAF
+335 RIL
-347 RDRVSIVPAI
+347 R
-357 SEPTNNGTIA
+357 
-367 GLNVPISSNTN
+367 GLNNPTTPVESGNK
-378 SRGSWW
+378 GSWW

-391 QSAIIGGLT
+391 QSAIIGGAT

-409 LGNGLASGY
+409 LGNGIASGY

-426 NEVLTNARNQ
+426 NEVLTNARNK

-450 IDANGLINEDDFKAT
+450 IDTNGLINEDDFKAT

-477 INPQLAQVERDSA
+477 INPQLAQVERDSS

-509 MSDVATR
+509 MSDIATR

-595 QGNAQTRINNAG
+595 QGTAQTRINNAG
-607 LRANFAI
+607 LRSNFAI
-614 NTLSGIGNVLSNG
+614 STLSGIGNVLSNG

-646 RYMASST
+646 RYMAAST
-653 NPNGMALAVLAYP
+653 NPNGMALAILAYP
-666 NQYSTE
+666 NQYSNE

>member
-1 MAYKSRKRLREK
+1 MVYKSRKRLREK

-47 ATAMKANADA
+47 ANAMKANADA

-73 AQQNENNTQNVTNQ
+73 SQQNENNTQNVANQ

-138 RLAGGKI
+138 RLAGGL
-145 TLQDNNYLTPVGQG
+145 TLQDSNYVVPVGQG

-216 PINKFVYSQ
+216 PSNKFVYSQ

-263 NGSKAMYGR
+263 NGNKAMYGR
-272 RYMKTSGKIR
+272 RYLKCGGKCRTKAQDGWAPYKYYKDTLNTSQR
-282 KKFAIA
+282 
-288 GYTNDRDKY
+288 
-297 LSQGYND
+297 
-304 SQMFPTPA
+304 
-312 VPTYADALAQ
+312 
-322 SQYNLRDYYASLP
+322 NLQNYYASLP
-335 GSRIMPNSDFAF
+335 GSNIMPNSDYFYD
-347 RDRVSIVPAI
+347 DRLSIVPAI
-357 SEPTNNGTIA
+357 SDPAKGSDYISNLKVNPNLINGTNNG
-367 GLNVPISSNTN
+367 NKD
-378 SRGSWW
+378 SWW

-409 LGNGLASGY
+409 LGNGIASGY

-490 RQLKSIRGGINSA
+490 RQLNSIRGGINSA

-595 QGNAQTRINNAG
+595 QGSAQTRINNAG
-607 LRANFAI
+607 LRANFATS
-614 NTLSGIGNVLSNG
+614 TLSGIGNVLASA
-627 GKQWYDADQAY
+627 GKQWYDADQSY
-638 QANQANIS
+638 RANQANIS

>member
-13 RPFGEA
+13 CLFGA
-19 AAAAI
+19 DGAI

-33 GINAAATAKSAKEQ
+33 AMNVAATTKAAKEQ
-47 ATAMKANADA
+47 AKAVKANADA

-63 AAAKVQSDAL
+63 QAAKVQSEAL
-73 AQQNENNTQNVTNQ
+73 AQQSENNTQNMTEQ
-87 IEAQKEL
+87 INAQKEL
-94 QRSQN
+94 QESQN
-99 DIMQE
+99 DIMKE
-104 MNLNLAM
+104 MNLNLAL
-111 QAGRQN
+111 QAGQQN
-117 AQEREEQAK
+117 AEERDKASK
-126 IVVKCGGSLRGK
+126 IVVRCGGSLRGK
-138 RLAGGKI
+138 RLAGGL
-145 TLQDNNYLTPVGQG
+145 TLQDSNYVVPVGQG

-164 GGSPTHPQDQTHS
+164 GGSPTHPQDQTHA
-177 NSHKNSIS
+177 NYHKNIIS

-208 RTTGEIID
+208 KTTGEIID
-216 PINKFVYSQ
+216 PSNKFVYSQ

-238 ILAGYPKDEVAL
+238 ILAGYPKGEVAL
-250 EQELTKKLLGIKN
+250 EQELTKKFLGIKN
-263 NGSKAMYGR
+263 NGNKAMYGS
-272 RYMKTSGKIR
+272 RYTRTGGKVR
-282 KKFAIA
+282 QKFATA
-288 GYTNDRDKY
+288 DYTSDRDRY

-304 SQMFPTPA
+304 SQMFPTSA
-312 VPTYADALAQ
+312 VPTYADDLVH
-322 SQYNLRDYYASLP
+322 SQRNLQNYYASLP
-335 GSRIMPNSDFAF
+335 GSTILPNSDYFQG
-347 RDRVSIVPAI
+347 VSVVPQI
-357 SEPTNNGTIA
+357 PEPT
-367 GLNVPISSNTN
+367 SSKINLPSSLT
-378 SRGSWW
+378 SPTQPQSKGSWW
-384 SRQSPAT
+384 SHQSPAT
-391 QSAIIGGLT
+391 QSAIIGGVA

-409 LGNGLASGY
+409 LGNGIASGY
-418 MRRANNYA
+418 MRRANKYA
-426 NEVLTNARNQ
+426 NDVLTNARNQ
-436 TRDTYIDAYNKMHG
+436 TRDTYIDAYKKMHG

-477 INPQLAQVERDSA
+477 INPQLAQVERDSF

-516 SQDARDKLYG
+516 IQDARDKLYG

-555 RSKTNLSALKVD
+555 RSKTNLSTLKVD

-607 LRANFAI
+607 LRSNFAI
-614 NTLSGIGNVLSNG
+614 STLGGIGNGLASA

-638 QANQANIS
+638 RTSQANIS
-646 RYMASST
+646 RYMAAST

-666 NQYSTE
+666 NQYSNE

>member
-1 MAYKSRKRLREK
+1 MAYKSRKRLRQK
-13 RPFGEA
+13 CFFGEDGA
-19 AAAAI
+19 LM
-24 TAAATLAAA
+24 AAATLAAA

-47 ATAMKANADA
+47 ANAMKANADA

-73 AQQNENNTQNVTNQ
+73 AQQNENNTENVANQ

-164 GGSPTHPQDQTHS
+164 GGSPSHPQDQTHS
-177 NSHKNSIS
+177 NSHKNNIS

-216 PINKFVYSQ
+216 PASKFVYSQ

-250 EQELTKKLLGIKN
+250 EQEVTKKLLGIKN

-272 RYMKTSGKIR
+272 RYMRNGGSCR
-282 KKFAIA
+282 RPRFDYA
-288 GYTNDRDKY
+288 GDVYR
-297 LSQGYND
+297 SQRNLQNYD
-304 SQMFPTPA
+304 S
-312 VPTYADALAQ
+312 
-322 SQYNLRDYYASLP
+322 SLP
-335 GSRIMPNSDFAF
+335 GSTILPNSDYFQG
-347 RDRVSIVPAI
+347 VSVVPAI
-357 SEPTNNGTIA
+357 PEPTNNGTIA
-367 GLNVPISSNTN
+367 GLNVPVSSNTN

-391 QSAIIGGLT
+391 QSAIIGGAT

-509 MSDVATR
+509 MSDIATR
-516 SQDARDKLYG
+516 NQDARDKLYG
-526 EQTNQVEKINQN
+526 EQTNQIEKINQN

-595 QGNAQTRINNAG
+595 QGDAQTRINNAG
-607 LRANFAI
+607 LRSNFAI
-614 NTLSGIGNVLSNG
+614 STLSGIGNVLSNA
-627 GKQWYDADQAY
+627 GKQWYDADQVY
-638 QANQANIS
+638 RANQANIS
-646 RYMASST
+646 RYMAAST

>member
-1 MAYKSRKRLREK
+1 MVYKSRKRLREK

-47 ATAMKANADA
+47 ANAMKANADA

-73 AQQNENNTQNVTNQ
+73 AQQSENNNKNVEEQ
-87 IEAQKEL
+87 INAQKEL
-94 QRSQN
+94 QESQN
-99 DIMQE
+99 DIMKE

-111 QAGRQN
+111 QAGQQN
-117 AQEREEQAK
+117 AQERAEQAK

-138 RLAGGKI
+138 RLAGGL
-145 TLQDNNYLTPVGQG
+145 TLQDSNYVVPVGQG

-216 PINKFVYSQ
+216 PSNKFVYSQ
-225 RRFLPDGTSPVEK
+225 RRFLSDGTSPVEK
-238 ILAGYPKDEVAL
+238 ILAGYPKGEVAL

-263 NGSKAMYGR
+263 NGNKAMYGR
-272 RYMKTSGKIR
+272 RYMKCGGR
-282 KKFAIA
+282 CRPKFDYA
-288 GYTNDRDKY
+288 GDVYR
-297 LSQGYND
+297 SQR
-304 SQMFPTPA
+304 
-312 VPTYADALAQ
+312 
-322 SQYNLRDYYASLP
+322 NLQNYYASLP
-335 GSRIMPNSDFAF
+335 GSTILPNSDYFQG
-347 RDRVSIVPAI
+347 VSVVPQI
-357 SEPTNNGTIA
+357 PEPTNSKIN
-367 GLNVPISSNTN
+367 LPSSLT
-378 SRGSWW
+378 SPTQPQSKGSWW

-391 QSAIIGGLT
+391 QSAIIGGAA

-409 LGNGLASGY
+409 LGNGIASGY

-426 NEVLTNARNQ
+426 NDVLTNARNQ

-477 INPQLAQVERDSA
+477 INPQLAQVERDSS
-490 RQLKSIRGGINSA
+490 RQLRSIRGGINSA

-509 MSDVATR
+509 MSDVAIR

-595 QGNAQTRINNAG
+595 QGSAQTRINNAG
-607 LRANFAI
+607 LRANFATS
-614 NTLSGIGNVLSNG
+614 TLGGIGNVLASA

-646 RYMASST
+646 RYMAAST

>member
-1 MAYKSRKRLREK
+1 MVYKSRKRLRQK
-13 RPFGEA
+13 CGFGA
-19 AAAAI
+19 DGALM
-24 TAAATLAAA
+24 AAATLAAA

-73 AQQNENNTQNVTNQ
+73 AQQNENNTENVANQ

-138 RLAGGKI
+138 RLAGGL
-145 TLQDNNYLTPVGQG
+145 TLQDSNYVVPVGQG

-177 NSHKNSIS
+177 NSHKNIIS

-216 PINKFVYSQ
+216 PSNKFVYSQ

-238 ILAGYPKDEVAL
+238 ILAGYPKGEVAL

-263 NGSKAMYGR
+263 NGNKAMYGR
-272 RYMKTSGKIR
+272 RYLKCGGRCRTKARYGDSP
-282 KKFAIA
+282 
-288 GYTNDRDKY
+288 YTIGDYK
-297 LSQGYND
+297 S
-304 SQMFPTPA
+304 
-312 VPTYADALAQ
+312 
-322 SQYNLRDYYASLP
+322 DYYNNQFDDDWDNP
-335 GSRIMPNSDFAF
+335 YNRIL
-347 RDRVSIVPAI
+347 R
-357 SEPTNNGTIA
+357 
-367 GLNVPISSNTN
+367 GLNNPQPTTGSTNTGN
-378 SRGSWW
+378 RGSWW
-384 SRQSPAT
+384 SRQSPVT
-391 QSAIIGGLT
+391 QSAIIGGAT
-400 NLGGTLISA
+400 NLGGTLITA
-409 LGNGLASGY
+409 LGNGIASGY

-477 INPQLAQVERDSA
+477 INPQLAQVERDSS

-595 QGNAQTRINNAG
+595 QGDAQTRINNAG
-607 LRANFAI
+607 LRSNFAI
-614 NTLSGIGNVLSNG
+614 STLSGIGNVLSNG

-638 QANQANIS
+638 RANQANIA
-646 RYMASST
+646 RYMVSST
-653 NPNGMALAVLAYP
+653 NPNGMALAILAYP

>member
-1 MAYKSRKRLREK
+1 MVYKSRKRLRK
-13 RPFGEA
+13 KCLWGEA
-19 AAAAI
+19 I
-24 TAAATLAAA
+24 QAAATLAAA
-33 GINAAATAKSAKEQ
+33 GIQAAATARSAKEQ
-47 ATAMKANADA
+47 ANAVKANADA

-63 AAAKVQSDAL
+63 ASAKVQSDAL
-73 AQQNENNTQNVTNQ
+73 AQQSENNNKNVEEQ
-87 IEAQKEL
+87 INAQKEL
-94 QRSQN
+94 QESQN
-99 DIMQE
+99 DIMKE

-111 QAGRQN
+111 QAGQQN
-117 AQEREEQAK
+117 AQERAEQAK

-138 RLAGGKI
+138 RLAGGL
-145 TLQDNNYLTPVGQG
+145 TLQDNNYVVPVGQG

-177 NSHKNSIS
+177 NSHKNIIS

-216 PINKFVYSQ
+216 PSNKFVYSQ

-263 NGSKAMYGR
+263 NGNKAMYGR
-272 RYMKTSGKIR
+272 RYMKCGGRCRPKAYGGGSP
-282 KKFAIA
+282 
-288 GYTNDRDKY
+288 YTIGDYK
-297 LSQGYND
+297 S
-304 SQMFPTPA
+304 
-312 VPTYADALAQ
+312 
-322 SQYNLRDYYASLP
+322 DYYNYQFDDDWDNP
-335 GSRIMPNSDFAF
+335 YNRILK
-347 RDRVSIVPAI
+347 
-357 SEPTNNGTIA
+357 
-367 GLNVPISSNTN
+367 GLNNPQSTTGNINTGN
-378 SRGSWW
+378 KGSWW

-391 QSAIIGGLT
+391 QNALISAGV
-400 NLGGTLISA
+400 NLGGHLITS
-409 LGNGLASGY
+409 LGNGIASGY
-418 MRRANNYA
+418 MQRANRYA
-426 NEVLTNARNQ
+426 NDVLTNARNQ
-436 TRDTYIDAYNKMHG
+436 TRDTYIDAYKKMHG
-450 IDANGLINEDDFKAT
+450 IDTNGLIKEDDFKAT

-477 INPQLAQVERDSA
+477 INPQLAQVERDSS
-490 RQLKSIRGGINSA
+490 RQLRSIRGGINSA

-555 RSKTNLSALKVD
+555 KSKTNLSTLKVD

-595 QGNAQTRINNAG
+595 QGDAQLRINNAG
-607 LRANFAI
+607 LRSNFATS
-614 NTLSGIGNVLSNG
+614 TLGGIGNVLANA

-638 QANQANIS
+638 RANQANIS
-646 RYMASST
+646 RYMAAST